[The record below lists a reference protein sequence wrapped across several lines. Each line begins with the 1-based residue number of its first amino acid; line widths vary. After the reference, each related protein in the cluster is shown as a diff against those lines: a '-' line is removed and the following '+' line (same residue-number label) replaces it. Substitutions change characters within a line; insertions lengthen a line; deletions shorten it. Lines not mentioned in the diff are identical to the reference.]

1 MIFHSVKNG
10 EFRQYKG
17 PRDVTALKDMIIQR
31 TWKSIEPVSGWTH
44 PNSYSM
50 GAVAHFFKLS
60 HYLKEAN
67 NYLHEEYNCPVWLAY
82 GLFAVLTIFVGALLG
97 LMFVC
102 LVDMMW
108 PPRRHD
114 RKSFDEL
121 AKEPMIDDYPNE
133 ELEDLG
139 GGGDDGG
146 GDAEGLSTSDGE
158 KYSDSDAEYVD
169 RGQMAADSAKAANK
183 MEGKGWSS

>member
-1 MIFHSVKNG
+1 
-10 EFRQYKG
+10 
-17 PRDVTALKDMIIQR
+17 
-31 TWKSIEPVSGWTH
+31 
-44 PNSYSM
+44 M

-67 NYLHEEYNCPVWLAY
+67 TYLHDEYNCPVWLAY

-121 AKEPMIDDYPNE
+121 AKEPMIEDYPNE
-133 ELEDLG
+133 ELEDLS
-139 GGGDDGG
+139 GGGDDAG
-146 GDAEGLSTSDGE
+146 AEGSSTSDGE
-158 KYSDSDAEYVD
+158 KLSDSDAEFVD
-169 RGQMAADSAKAANK
+169 RGQMAANK
-183 MEGKGWSS
+183 KEDKGLS